1 MTTRQIA
8 SELRKLTSTRSV
20 YTMLA
25 ALLAF
30 VGLGVVATVTDS
42 DLASITRPLEQQ
54 PFLWVPLTI
63 VPLFALLLGLRSFTD
78 EFRHGSIVPALLASP
93 NREGLLGAKLVTTAA
108 AGLAFAAVATALAF
122 AVGVPLLMARGV
134 EITWSASELAM
145 IVGRLFGATILWT
158 AIGVGLG
165 LAVRHQVAAIAG
177 ALIWMLAGETILSAF
192 LPNIAPYFPG
202 SAGSAIV
209 GVNAENLLAPGLAA
223 VVLAGWAVVAT
234 LAGGTLMHRRDIT

>member
-1 MTTRQIA
+1 MRRQIA

-25 ALLAF
+25 GLLAF
-30 VGLGVVATVTDS
+30 VTVGVIATVTDT
-42 DLASITRPLEQQ
+42 DLLSLTRPLEQQ

-63 VPLFALLLGLRSFTD
+63 APLFALLLGLRSFTD
-78 EFRHGSIVPALLASP
+78 EFRHGSIAPTLLASP
-93 NREGLLGAKLVTTAA
+93 NRERVLGAKLVTTAV
-108 AGLAFAAVATALAF
+108 GGVAFAAAATALAL

-134 EITWSASELAM
+134 EITWSASVLAVM
-145 IVGRLFGATILWT
+145 VGRLLGAAVLWT

-192 LPNIAPYFPG
+192 VPGIAQYFPG
-202 SAGSAIV
+202 AASSAIV
-209 GVNAENLLAPGLAA
+209 GVNAANLLAPVVAGA
-223 VVLAGWAVVAT
+223 VLAGWALVAT